1 MGLGGLPQG
10 APNLL
15 LTRLDQARRDLEES
29 PQGFALPGHTQSPR
43 PQGFGKMWTEE
54 VPGSW
59 QEGLTRGRKVMR
71 REKCFSVELLDVKPG
86 LWASKRELWRGS
98 QSQRAETFP
107 IQKLP
112 DPQTGSSFRLNQT

>member
-1 MGLGGLPQG
+1 MGGLPQG
-10 APNLL
+10 ALNLL

-43 PQGFGKMWTEE
+43 PQGFGKMWTEK

-59 QEGLTRGRKVMR
+59 QEGLTVRGRKVMR
-71 REKCFSVELLDVKPG
+71 RGKCFSVELLDVKLG
-86 LWASKRELWRGS
+86 LWASNRELWHGS
-98 QSQRAETFP
+98 QSQGAETFP